1 LPKVKLSAQVRSTHN
16 EDGAVVL
23 DVLHGQM
30 FRANLVGSRILEL
43 LKQGCTEMQIAE
55 ELAGQ
60 YGIPRDVIQSDIQ
73 EFFTHLENHGL
84 LELRPTET
92 LPTP

>member
-1 LPKVKLSAQVRSTHN
+1 MKLSAQVRSTHN

-43 LKQGCTEMQIAE
+43 LEQGCTETQIGE
-55 ELAGQ
+55 ELAVQFGVS
-60 YGIPRDVIQSDIQ
+60 RDVIQRDVR
-73 EFFTHLENHGL
+73 EFFAHLEKHGL
-84 LELRPTET
+84 LELGPRETRPA
-92 LPTP
+92 

>member
-1 LPKVKLSAQVRSTHN
+1 VKLSAQLRSTHN

-43 LKQGCTEMQIAE
+43 LKHGCTETQIAE

-60 YGIPRDVIQSDIQ
+60 YGVSRDVIQSDIR
-73 EFFTHLENHGL
+73 EFIAHLENHGL
-84 LELRPTET
+84 LELRLSET
-92 LPTP
+92 PPAV

>member
-1 LPKVKLSAQVRSTHN
+1 MKLSAQLRSTHS

-55 ELAGQ
+55 EIAAQ
-60 YGIPRDVIQSDIQ
+60 YGVSRDVIQTDIRQ
-73 EFFTHLENHGL
+73 FFASLEKHKL
-84 LELRPTET
+84 LELRPPET
-92 LPTP
+92 SPAL